1 MWHSIA
7 LKFLKV
13 PEKRKILVKKLE
25 IVNFDIKIVYW
36 RHLNQKLSYHPQSR
50 AKPFF
55 VQFHYTLIG
64 EIYNEWT
71 LGIYVCSHG
80 GIGRINE

>member
-25 IVNFDIKIVYW
+25 IVNFDIKIVY
-36 RHLNQKLSYHPQSR
+36 
-50 AKPFF
+50 
-55 VQFHYTLIG
+55 
-64 EIYNEWT
+64 
-71 LGIYVCSHG
+71 
-80 GIGRINE
+80 